1 MTFPVWKIRA
11 ICRLP
16 RAVFTIL
23 LSLCGDGHGGAFQQK
38 TFAPT
43 TRKQSSPA
51 LRPSSFNVTHSHAAG
66 IDIGSETHWVCA
78 GQTDD
83 PNDTDFVR
91 EFSTYTAGLREIVA
105 FLRKHGV
112 TSVAMEATGIYWIT
126 LFEMLVTE
134 GFEVFLVDAS
144 YTKQVKGRPKTDR
157 RDCQWI
163 YRLHRVGLLSAAFRP
178 SAATCVLRNYLRQ
191 RHTLIR
197 SSARHILHMQKA
209 LEQMNVK
216 LTEIIADV
224 KGQTG
229 QRIIQA
235 ILDGERDPRKLAQLR
250 GPRCKQS
257 EDEFARALDG
267 SWRDEHLFSLRIAYE
282 LWQTYQRKLDEV
294 DAKIAEQLAA
304 MKLERPLPELPPDPK
319 PHSNG
324 GVNYPAFDV
333 RAAIYGVVGMD
344 LTAIEGIA
352 DMTALTLLG
361 EVGTDV
367 SKFPTV
373 QHFTSWLGLCPSL
386 KKTGGKVKSSA
397 TRPGVNRAAQAL
409 RLATNSLWHSQSAM
423 GAYYRRMK
431 ARLARQSD
439 HGGRSQTGRTGLPRF
454 EIRLALR
461 ATIRRAVR
469 RHDPGTAIQVPAT
482 SSTPVGL

>member
-1 MTFPVWKIRA
+1 MVVPFNKKPSPQQRSSKARM
-11 ICRLP
+11 R
-16 RAVFTIL
+16 
-23 LSLCGDGHGGAFQQK
+23 CG
-38 TFAPT
+38 
-43 TRKQSSPA
+43 PA
-51 LRPSSFNVTHSHAAG
+51 SFIVTHPHAAG
-66 IDIGSETHWVCA
+66 IDVGSETHWVCV

-91 EFSTYTAGLREIVA
+91 EFSAYTAGLREIVA

-409 RLATNSLWHSQSAM
+409 RLAANSLWHSQSAM

-431 ARLARQSD
+431 ARLGAPKAITAAARKLAERVYHALKYGLPYVQQSEEQYDAMTQARQFKSL
-439 HGGRSQTGRTGLPRF
+439 Q
-454 EIRLALR
+454 
-461 ATIRRAVR
+461 RRAR
-469 RHDPGTAIQVPAT
+469 QLGYELHAT
-482 SSTPVGL
+482 EKQANQPTTKPTP